1 MVRKAK
7 KNKNTPECVHDLLL
21 SMITVDLSKQKLI
34 NIQSRGGLTSAN
46 DEVNGLLISAEE
58 VFRKFTGKKD
68 NQ

>member
-1 MVRKAK
+1 
-7 KNKNTPECVHDLLL
+7 
-21 SMITVDLSKQKLI
+21 MITVDLSKQKLI

-68 NQ
+68 NL